1 MSTWRRASTR
11 RSTIR
16 GRSRYATS
24 LRGRGSFARHNLT
37 VVPQIDDALK
47 LFQAAL
53 KLHAQGPRSYEEASE
68 AYDTLFASAIF
79 KYPEASTEYE
89 RAERQPDP
97 VLALET
103 SFTEALEAAN
113 AEADGSGSSL
123 PQALY
128 LAYKNHGQFALDRIR
143 HRVRR
148 AVPQPPALF
157 EAPETLADAHQALDD
172 FDAALDRDPAD
183 AELWRRTARVA
194 AFLKS
199 ARIERYCLEAA
210 IELDDDPAVV
220 EVEPPSLAEGFAGEQ
235 LKQQLQMLSD
245 DIALSHP
252 VMGPYL
258 KQHMAAALRRYL
270 DPLPWLPDPT
280 KGIALVMPSSE
291 GASPTRLV
299 VSVPSPTW
307 AELGMGLVRLVNEMG
322 LPGQALV
329 VKMPGIP
336 DQVLPTKMEV
346 DEEETQSSGQVP
358 MIMDRVLDSPAQET
372 PEEEAKEKGAPNGEA
387 KESND
392 TSNADEPP
400 KEKDSQAERSAS
412 QLARK
417 RSQSAAG
424 LPDQGDE
431 ENGDT
436 KRSKRIRR
444 RETAAAAA
452 EEAVDPNTLF
462 ATQLQPYQAADQNLF
477 QMTKNILENFGVSDR
492 VTLDRLSETIDPVL
506 PRIEHRNPATKPQST
521 CATCSS
527 RSTKVTLRFS
537 STSGMPG
544 PGTECLPGAHE
555 IWQSAWTDNTGPGRD
570 ARLGCLCLAD

>member
-1 MSTWRRASTR
+1 
-11 RSTIR
+11 
-16 GRSRYATS
+16 
-24 LRGRGSFARHNLT
+24 
-37 VVPQIDDALK
+37 
-47 LFQAAL
+47 
-53 KLHAQGPRSYEEASE
+53 
-68 AYDTLFASAIF
+68 
-79 KYPEASTEYE
+79 
-89 RAERQPDP
+89 
-97 VLALET
+97 
-103 SFTEALEAAN
+103 
-113 AEADGSGSSL
+113 
-123 PQALY
+123 
-128 LAYKNHGQFALDRIR
+128 
-143 HRVRR
+143 
-148 AVPQPPALF
+148 
-157 EAPETLADAHQALDD
+157 
-172 FDAALDRDPAD
+172 
-183 AELWRRTARVA
+183 
-194 AFLKS
+194 
-199 ARIERYCLEAA
+199 
-210 IELDDDPAVV
+210 
-220 EVEPPSLAEGFAGEQ
+220 
-235 LKQQLQMLSD
+235 
-245 DIALSHP
+245 
-252 VMGPYL
+252 
-258 KQHMAAALRRYL
+258 
-270 DPLPWLPDPT
+270 
-280 KGIALVMPSSE
+280 MPSSE

-492 VTLDRLSETIDPVL
+492 VTLDRLSETIDSCASED
-506 PRIEHRNPATKPQST
+506 RTSKPSNQ
-521 CATCSS
+521 AAID
-527 RSTKVTLRFS
+527 LRDSLVSFNE
-537 STSGMPG
+537 GHAKI
-544 PGTECLPGAHE
+544 LL
-555 IWQSAWTDNTGPGRD
+555 NKRD
-570 ARLGCLCLAD
+570 APALGLNAFLEHTKSGNQHGPIIRDLDETQDLGAFVSRINGGWFAVHDAAYEWGRLRVQDICV